1 MKASLLKTFFRT
13 AIASLMIISVVGMTS
28 CKKTDEPEPTP
39 EPQPATYTIKGQ
51 VLNQESNQPMAGVL
65 VTMGTLTQTTN
76 ATGNFQFAGLT
87 QAGKYTLIFSKTDF
101 FSATYSIEF
110 AAAGPNHTVVYT
122 LTATMVPYV
131 EGVTPLNPTT
141 GGSVTVSGT
150 TGTLVTTLTIPTST
164 TVTDKN
170 GVPVT
175 GNINI
180 TAVTEKDIVVN
191 PPAHT
196 PALGVYRFEPSGL
209 QFSNPL
215 TLVMD
220 NPLTGYRH
228 NNVRLEFFNETNNT
242 WEVQSQ
248 TVSHITAGNDYS
260 TTINHFSLYKIG
272 FQITAFESATTEEID
287 VVNDTIRN
295 FSLINLP
302 VTNIAYIS
310 KTGTVLEKPIATSLS
325 DLGITGADAT
335 TLTKL
340 IEETLKN
347 IFNGALPAS
356 SYTVSQKDLAVTRN
370 VVPGYKLVTTGSQ
383 ILISKTIS
391 FILVRM
397 STGSLVTVNIKAT
410 SAGMVTLSFQDLPL
424 NDHDHGQGGGGTN

>member
-28 CKKTDEPEPTP
+28 CKKTEEPEPTP

-51 VLNQESNQPMAGVL
+51 VLNQETNQPMAGVL

-87 QAGKYTLIFSKTDF
+87 QAGKYTLVFSKTEF

-150 TGTLVTTLTIPTST
+150 TGTLVTTLTIPSGT

-170 GVPVT
+170 GTPVT

-180 TAVTEKDIVVN
+180 TAVKEKDIVVN
-191 PPAHT
+191 PATHT
-196 PALGVYRFEPSGL
+196 PAIAVYRFEPSGL
-209 QFSNPL
+209 QFSKPL
-215 TLVMD
+215 TILMD
-220 NPLTGYRH
+220 NPLTGYRF
-228 NNVRLEFFNETNNT
+228 NDVRLEFFNETNNT

-248 TVSHITAGNDYS
+248 AVSHISTGNDYS

-272 FQITAFESATTEEID
+272 YISTSTETSANEDIS

-302 VTNIAYIS
+302 VTNISYIS

-325 DLGITGADAT
+325 ELGITGADAT
-335 TLTKL
+335 TLTTW
-340 IEETLKN
+340 IEEALKN
-347 IFNGALPAS
+347 VFNGALPGS
-356 SYTVSQKDLAVTRN
+356 SYSVSQKELGITRN

-383 ILISKTIS
+383 NLISKTLS
-391 FILVRM
+391 FWVVRL
-397 STGSLVTVNIKAT
+397 SPTTLINIRIKAT

>member
-28 CKKTDEPEPTP
+28 CKKTEEPEPTP

-51 VLNQESNQPMAGVL
+51 VLNQDNNQPLAGVL

-76 ATGNFQFAGLT
+76 ATGNFQFAGLS
-87 QAGKYTLIFSKTDF
+87 QAGKYTLLFSKADF
-101 FSATYSIEF
+101 FPATYSIEF
-110 AAAGPNHTVVYT
+110 ASAGPNHTVVYT

-131 EGVTPLNPTT
+131 EGVTPLNPTI

-150 TGTLVTTLTIPTST
+150 TGTLVTTLTIPSGT

-170 GVPVT
+170 GTPVT
-175 GNINI
+175 GSINI
-180 TAVTEKDIVVN
+180 TAVAEKDIVVN
-191 PPAHT
+191 PPIHT
-196 PALGVYRFEPSGL
+196 PALAVYRFEPSGL
-209 QFSNPL
+209 QFSKPL
-215 TLVMD
+215 ALLMD
-220 NPLTGYRH
+220 NPLSDYRH

-248 TVSHITAGNDYS
+248 AVSHITAGNDYS

-272 FQITAFESATTEEID
+272 YTLTTTETTATEEID
-287 VVNDTIRN
+287 VVNDTIKN
-295 FSLINLP
+295 FSLVNLP
-302 VTNIAYIS
+302 VTNISYVS
-310 KTGTVLEKPIATSLS
+310 KAGTVLEKPIATSLS
-325 DLGITGADAT
+325 ELGITGADAT

-340 IEETLKN
+340 IEEALKD
-347 IFNGALPAS
+347 IFNGALPGS

-370 VVPGYKLVTTGSQ
+370 VIPAYKLVTIGSQ
-383 ILISKTIS
+383 NLISKTIL
-391 FILVRM
+391 FTLVKL
-397 STGSLVTVNIKAT
+397 STNSLVNVSIKAT

-424 NDHDHGQGGGGTN
+424 NDHDHSHGGGGTI